1 MRLLASDGIVVG
13 ETGAGTVGG
22 LLAIAAESPE
32 SFVEMGLGQDSTV
45 VCVCTE
51 GATDPVNYERV
62 VGTAP

>member
-1 MRLLASDGIVVG
+1 MG

-22 LLAIAAESPE
+22 LRASAAESPE

-45 VCVCTE
+45 VCICTE